1 MILDPLALTI
11 IEALIKSV
19 VILVALLTAFA
30 YLTLVERYVVA
41 KIQSRIGPNRVGR
54 VGPFALL
61 QPIADAV
68 KMIFKEDIWPSQAD
82 KIVYTIAP
90 GIAVSTA
97 LLAWAVIPLN
107 PSLTVAGYT
116 IDFYIAN
123 VNVGVLYLLAI
134 GSLGVYAIVLGGWG
148 SNNKY
153 SLLGALRSAAQM
165 VSYEV
170 SLGLALVGVL
180 MMSGTLSVVDIVEK
194 QSSILNWNVW
204 PQMIGFLVYGI
215 AATAEVNRIPFDLP
229 EAETEL
235 VAGYQTEYSSLKFAL
250 FYMAEYINM
259 LTVSAIAST
268 MFLGGYQSP
277 VPFLPSGIVWLL
289 LKIAFFIFLLMWMR
303 GTLPRFRYDQLM
315 RLGWKVLLPL
325 ALLNIFLTAL
335 GIIYV
340 PSLFAR

>member
-1 MILDPLALTI
+1 VALV
-11 IEALIKSV
+11 KSV
-19 VILVALLTAFA
+19 VLLVALLTAFA

-82 KIVYTIAP
+82 KVVYTIAP

-107 PSLTVAGYT
+107 PSVNIGGYT
-116 IDFYIAN
+116 IDFYIAD

-153 SLLGALRSAAQM
+153 SILGALRSAAQM

-180 MMSGTLSVVDIVEK
+180 MMSGTLNVVEIVQK
-194 QSSILNWNVW
+194 QSAIWNWNVF
-204 PQMIGFLVYGI
+204 PQIIGFVVYGI
-215 AATAEVNRIPFDLP
+215 AATAEVNRLPFDLP

-235 VAGYQTEYSSLKFAL
+235 IAGYQTEYSSLKFAL

-277 VPFLPSGIVWLL
+277 LGIFPPSVFWLMA
-289 LKIAFFIFLLMWMR
+289 KIAFFIFLMMWMR

-315 RLGWKVLLPL
+315 RFGWKVLLPL
-325 ALLNIFLTAL
+325 ALFNIFLTAF
-335 GIIYV
+335 GIIFL
-340 PSLFAR
+340 PSVFAR

>member
-1 MILDPLALTI
+1 LAQTI
-11 IEALIKSV
+11 VEALVKSV
-19 VILVALLTAFA
+19 VILVSLLTGFA
-30 YLTLVERYVVA
+30 YLTLVERYVIA
-41 KIQSRIGPNRVGR
+41 KIQSRVGPNRVGR

-82 KIVYTIAP
+82 MIVYTIAP

-107 PSLTVAGYT
+107 PPLNVAGYV
-116 IDFYIAN
+116 INFYIAN

-153 SLLGALRSAAQM
+153 SILGALRSAAQM

-180 MMSGTLSVVDIVEK
+180 MMSGTLNVVDIVEK
-194 QSSILNWNVW
+194 QGSILSWNVF
-204 PQMIGFLVYGI
+204 PQFIGFVVYGI
-215 AATAEVNRIPFDLP
+215 AATAEVNRLPFDLP

-277 VPFLPSGIVWLL
+277 IPFLPPSVLWLL
-289 LKIAFFIFLLMWMR
+289 AKIACFVFLLMWMR
-303 GTLPRFRYDQLM
+303 GTFPRFRYDQLM
-315 RLGWKVLLPL
+315 RFGWKVLLPL
-325 ALLNIFLTAL
+325 ALFNIFLTAL
-335 GIIYV
+335 GIIYL
-340 PSLFAR
+340 PSVFGK